1 MDDSFS
7 LGEPI
12 ALEPT
17 LGDRAHER
25 LSALLISGQI
35 APGDRLSMRDLAARL
50 GVSVMPV
57 REAVSRLA
65 AMGALEVSRKRAAT
79 VPVMSVARFRDIA
92 KVRIEVEGLA
102 AAEAARR
109 RTADDLARIERAEAE
124 FRALRDGQPGGITS
138 AVRLNQEFHF
148 AVYEA
153 ARSPTLIEVITP
165 LWLKIGPVLNLD
177 LRENPERLQKGEAAN
192 CHAEAL
198 EAIRAG
204 HADRARAAIARDIAS
219 AADFIIDQGRLAP

>member
-1 MDDSFS
+1 MNDSFS

-12 ALEPT
+12 AHEPT
-17 LGDRAHER
+17 LSDQAYDR

-57 REAVSRLA
+57 REAVTRLA
-65 AMGALEVSRKRAAT
+65 AMGALDVSRKRAAT

-109 RTADDLARIERAEAE
+109 RTPDDLARIERAEAE
-124 FRALRDGQPGGITS
+124 FRALRDGQAPGAPS
-138 AVRLNQEFHF
+138 AVRLNQEYHF
-148 AVYEA
+148 AVYA
-153 ARSPTLIEVITP
+153 AAHSPTLIEVITP

-177 LRENPERLQKGEAAN
+177 LRENPERLQKGDAAN

-198 EAIRAG
+198 EAIRDG
-204 HADRARAAIARDIAS
+204 NADRARAAIARDIAG